1 MPLEDYP
8 GQCGEPDQQQYVPA
22 KPLNFRQS
30 NASEVTGILGVFA
43 WSVLCLIVGVSVV
56 VACDVLLMHG
66 IQEVAYWASKLPPL

>member
-1 MPLEDYP
+1 MET
-8 GQCGEPDQQQYVPA
+8 
-22 KPLNFRQS
+22 QS